1 MRTLDDEDEIPV
13 MRSSNKIFINADEQA
28 SLDGTKLNNFF
39 AFTNPHCILSES
51 MKVVTSRHGSVQ
63 DLKYIN
69 DISNILI
76 DPTLFTN
83 DQEEHI
89 YQELNQTNHEMASS
103 PTNIV
108 NNNANLLDEWSFI
121 MSKLKELLSN
131 TRKMPLQ
138 MPRLSSNSAEF
149 RHLKQLLTDMEMTT
163 SSWTNPISQCR
174 YVLQHSQDQTNQ
186 S

>member
-1 MRTLDDEDEIPV
+1 NRNHQRYSDSSTMRTLDDEDEIPV

-28 SLDGTKLNNFF
+28 SLDGAKLNNFF

-103 PTNIV
+103 PTNI
-108 NNNANLLDEWSFI
+108 
-121 MSKLKELLSN
+121 
-131 TRKMPLQ
+131 